1 MQTGVGKSFIFQLFS
16 LAIEQKTFE
25 GKPSNSAILII
36 CPLNSLIEDQ
46 VKEGKSLGLKCA
58 SVQDL
63 EFSSDN
69 PLPQLLF
76 LSAEK
81 ALDSEFKRILKDP
94 SSKVHKQLEL
104 IVVDESHTVENN
116 MDGKKVCSLICKHSL
131 APVSW
136 F

>member
-1 MQTGVGKSFIFQLFS
+1 M
-16 LAIEQKTFE
+16 AIEQKKTFE

-36 CPLNSLIEDQ
+36 CLLNSLIEDE
-46 VKEGKSLGLKCA
+46 VKEGKSLDLRCA

-76 LSAEK
+76 FSAEK

-94 SSKVHKQLEL
+94 SSMAKVHKQLEL
-104 IVVDESHTVENN
+104 IVVDESHTVEIWTR
-116 MDGKKVCSLICKHSL
+116 KRFVR
-131 APVSW
+131 
-136 F
+136 